1 MFQLNMFLFNALLF
15 TILTPIII
23 YNVLKFPITIII
35 NIFGIQKYGNNSK
48 NIIIALF
55 HALLFATIWHFTNKL
70 VFKVSE
76 GFYAVPAAAAS
87 LTPEQIAAAV
97 AAVQAAAPAAAAPAA
112 APAAKAVSPALPPV
126 REPSSEQGPS
136 NKSSLSSLSTSK
148 LESAKKALSDLTP
161 AQRAELAE
169 SVNKN

>member
-1 MFQLNMFLFNALLF
+1 MFLFNTLLF
-15 TILTPIII
+15 FI
-23 YNVLKFPITIII
+23 YNKLYKVFQYPISIVENVFGLK
-35 NIFGIQKYGNNSK
+35 KNNNLTK
-48 NIIIALF
+48 NIITTLI

-70 VFKVSE
+70 VVKASE

-97 AAVQAAAPAAAAPAA
+97 AAVQAAAPAAAAAA
-112 APAAKAVSPALPPV
+112 APAAKAVSPALPPASV
-126 REPSSEQGPS
+126 LNQTQGPS

-148 LESAKKALSDLTP
+148 IESAKKALADLTP

-169 SVNKN
+169 SVNKTNM